1 MMSDDQRELFKV
13 TEAKPP
19 SSMSRGGQSSPVGD
33 SYGVPFQRHSDTSK
47 AAAAALEGSQT
58 LRALVYKAITSSGA
72 RGMTDPEAQAHLGL
86 SGSTQRPR
94 RVRLV
99 ELGLVRDSG
108 NRRESQAGRLC
119 TVCGST

>member
-1 MMSDDQRELFKV
+1 MSADQLGLFRV
-13 TEAKPP
+13 TEAKRP
-19 SSMSRGGQSSPVGD
+19 SSMSSDGSPPPAGD

-47 AAAAALEGSQT
+47 AAAAALRGSQT
-58 LRALVYKAITSSGA
+58 LRALVYEAIASSGD

-108 NRRESQAGRLC
+108 NRRASEARRLC
-119 TVCGST
+119 TVWVAT

>member
-1 MMSDDQRELFKV
+1 MSSDQGEMFEV
-13 TEAKPP
+13 TQGQRPGA
-19 SSMSRGGQSSPVGD
+19 MSRQAAPDPSPE

-47 AAAAALEGSQT
+47 AAAVALKDSKA
-58 LRALVYKAITSSGA
+58 LRALVYKAITASGE

-86 SGSTQRPR
+86 KGSTQRPR

-108 NRRESQAGRLC
+108 KRRASQAGRPC
-119 TVCGST
+119 TVWVAT